1 MSNNYYT
8 HGTFPATSAPGAS
21 ATMRSE
27 LDLITAG
34 FDLLPTLTA
43 NNSKA
48 VIVNSGGSA
57 LTVTTGTLALAGN
70 FATVGA
76 YAITLTVTGTTG
88 VTLPLTGTL
97 ATLAGAETFTNKTLT
112 APVINGVVTTTGL
125 TLPAYTL
132 AGTIAGGGNQ
142 LNNIIIGTT
151 TPLAGSF
158 TTLAVSGV
166 ATFTS
171 QPICSSLT
179 ALLPIFTDASKGL
192 VSNAMTGTG
201 NVVMSA
207 SPTLTGTIGAAS
219 ETLSG
224 TLAVTGV
231 ATFTAQPICSSLT
244 ASLPTFTDAS
254 KGLVSNAMTGTGD
267 VVMSASPTLTGTIAG
282 ANQTLSG
289 TLAVTGHPTLEG
301 VTATGATGTGNLVY
315 SASPTLTGT
324 ATVAA
329 MTLTSG
335 TIATTPSASTD
346 IANKNYV
353 DTVAQGLD
361 PKASCLAAST
371 VNLTLSGTQT
381 VDGVALVAA
390 DRILVKNQ
398 TATAENGLYLVASGS
413 WTRTTDMDNWSEVPS
428 SFVFIET
435 GTTNYDTGWVCT
447 ADAGGTIGTTS
458 MPWAQFSGAGTYT
471 AGTGLT
477 LTGSAFSIT
486 NTAVTAAA
494 YGAAAT
500 VPTFT
505 VDARGQLTAAADV
518 AIAIAASAITSGTL
532 GVALGGT
539 GASTMTANYALLGNG
554 TSALQ
559 MIAPSTSG
567 NLLTSNGT
575 TWASTAPAGVTSF
588 TAGTTGLTP
597 STTTTGAVTLAG
609 TLAVANGGT
618 ASTTAAAAKIA
629 LEVITAAT
637 GAEVIPAGTT
647 AQRDASPAAG
657 YMRFNTT
664 TTSFEG
670 YSGAAWAAIGGG
682 SALSNDTA
690 TTSDIYPLFA
700 AATSGTPTT
709 IYTSNAKLLY
719 KPSTGEFK
727 ATAPVALNG
736 LVMNATA
743 VATSY
748 TIETGYN
755 AHSVGPVT
763 IGGGVVITIS
773 SGQRWLVS

>member
-1 MSNNYYT
+1 MPYNGS
-8 HGTFPATSAPGAS
+8 GTFAPPPANYPAVALTPITSANRNAVDADF
-21 ATMRSE
+21 ATG
-27 LDLITAG
+27 LTTAITTDG
-34 FDLLPTLTA
+34 QTTVTA
-43 NNSKA
+43 N
-48 VIVNSGGSA
+48 IPLGGYK
-57 LTVTTGTLALAGN
+57 LTGVGAATARTDAASLASLQDGTGVYV
-70 FATVGA
+70 ATVGGTVDVV
-76 YAITLTVTGTTG
+76 TLTVTPAITAYAAGQTFRFI
-88 VTLPLTGTL
+88 
-97 ATLAGAETFTNKTLT
+97 AAGANTTS
-112 APVINGVVTTTGL
+112 VTV
-125 TLPAYTL
+125 
-132 AGTIAGGGNQ
+132 N
-142 LNNIIIGTT
+142 
-151 TPLAGSF
+151 
-158 TTLAVSGV
+158 VSGLG
-166 ATFTS
+166 AKALTKNGS
-171 QPICSSLT
+171 T
-179 ALLPIFTDASKGL
+179 ALVAADIPSGTM
-192 VSNAMTGTG
+192 VEMTYDGTRFITNSVTG
-201 NVVMSA
+201 NLS
-207 SPTLTGTIGAAS
+207 TGNLS
-219 ETLSG
+219 VSG

-254 KGLVSNAMTGTGD
+254 KGLVSNAMTGTGS
-267 VVMSASPTLTGTIAG
+267 VVMSASPTL
-282 ANQTLSG
+282 S
-289 TLAVTGHPTLEG
+289 
-301 VTATGATGTGNLVY
+301 
-315 SASPTLTGT
+315 GT

-381 VDGVALVAA
+381 VDGIVLVAA

-398 TATAENGLYLVASGS
+398 TATAENGLYLVASGA
-413 WTRTTDMDNWSEVPS
+413 WARTTDMDNWSEVPS

-458 MPWAQFSGAGTYT
+458 MPWAQFSGAGTYS

-518 AIAIAASAITSGTL
+518 SIAIAASAITSGTL
-532 GVALGGT
+532 GVARGGT
-539 GASTMTANYALLGNG
+539 GASTLTANYALLGNG
-554 TSALQ
+554 TSAPQ
-559 MIAPSTSG
+559 MIAPSTAG
-567 NLLTSNGT
+567 NLLTSDGT
-575 TWASTAPAGVTSF
+575 TWASTAPAASGVTSF

-647 AQRDASPAAG
+647 AQRDASPSAG
-657 YMRFNTT
+657 YFRYNTT
-664 TTSFEG
+664 TSSFEG
-670 YSGAAWAAIGGG
+670 YTSAWGSVGGG
-682 SALSNDTA
+682 ATGAGGDTVFQENQLIV
-690 TTSDIYPLFA
+690 T
-700 AATSGTPTT
+700 
-709 IYTSNAKLLY
+709 
-719 KPSTGEFK
+719 
-727 ATAPVALNG
+727 
-736 LVMNATA
+736 
-743 VATSY
+743 TSY
-748 TIETGYN
+748 TLSTGKS
-755 AHSVGPVT
+755 ASSVGP
-763 IGGGVVITIS
+763 ITINGGAVVTVP
-773 SGQRWLVS
+773 SGYRWLVL

>member
-1 MSNNYYT
+1 MSISSETRKVGPFIGNGVT
-8 HGTFPATSAPGAS
+8 TAFPFTFKVFVAADLDVVQLDTAT
-21 ATMRSE
+21 TVE
-27 LDLITAG
+27 TTLVLITNYTVTLNADQNSSPGGTVTLLVALAVGQNLVITSSIELLQPTDITNQGGFFPSVINDSLDRVTILTQQLKVDTDRSFKVPLTSSSGALTFGAG
-34 FDLLPTLTA
+34 VVTWMATPSSANLRAALTDETGVGAAVFASSPALATPTLTSPTLIA
-43 NNSKA
+43 PVLGIPA
-48 VIVNSGGSA
+48 SGT
-57 LTVTTGTLALAGN
+57 LTNCTGTAAGLTAGNVTTNANLIGPITSVGN
-70 FATVGA
+70 
-76 YAITLTVTGTTG
+76 TT
-88 VTLPLTGTL
+88 
-97 ATLAGAETFTNKTLT
+97 
-112 APVINGVVTTTGL
+112 
-125 TLPAYTL
+125 
-132 AGTIAGGGNQ
+132 
-142 LNNIIIGTT
+142 
-151 TPLAGSF
+151 
-158 TTLAVSGV
+158 AV
-166 ATFTS
+166 
-171 QPICSSLT
+171 
-179 ALLPIFTDASKGL
+179 
-192 VSNAMTGTG
+192 NAQTGTG
-201 NVVMSA
+201 STFVM
-207 SPTLTGTIGAAS
+207 
-219 ETLSG
+219 
-224 TLAVTGV
+224 
-231 ATFTAQPICSSLT
+231 
-244 ASLPTFTDAS
+244 
-254 KGLVSNAMTGTGD
+254 
-267 VVMSASPTLTGTIAG
+267 
-282 ANQTLSG
+282 
-289 TLAVTGHPTLEG
+289 
-301 VTATGATGTGNLVY
+301 

-329 MTLTSG
+329 LTLTSG

-447 ADAGGTIGTTS
+447 ANAGGTIGVTS

-518 AIAIAASAITSGTL
+518 SIAIAASAITSGTL
-532 GVALGGT
+532 GVARGGT
-539 GASTMTANYALLGNG
+539 GASTLTANYALLGNG
-554 TSALQ
+554 TSAPQ

-567 NLLTSNGT
+567 NLLTSDGS

-597 STTTTGAVTLAG
+597 ATPTTGAVTLAG
-609 TLAVANGGT
+609 TLAVTNGGT
-618 ASTTAAAAKIA
+618 GVTTSTGSGANVLSTSPNLTTPVLGIPTSGTLTNCTGLPVVGGGTGSATAAAAKIA
-629 LEVITAAT
+629 LEVVSSAT
-637 GAEVIPAGTT
+637 GSEIIPAGTT
-647 AQRDASPAAG
+647 AQRDAAPATG
-657 YMRFNTT
+657 YLRFNT
-664 TTSFEG
+664 SNVAFEG
-670 YSGAAWAAIGGG
+670 YTGAAWSSIGGG
-682 SALSNDTA
+682 GAALSNDTA

-700 AATSGTPTT
+700 AATTGTPTN

-727 ATAPVALNG
+727 ANAPVALNG